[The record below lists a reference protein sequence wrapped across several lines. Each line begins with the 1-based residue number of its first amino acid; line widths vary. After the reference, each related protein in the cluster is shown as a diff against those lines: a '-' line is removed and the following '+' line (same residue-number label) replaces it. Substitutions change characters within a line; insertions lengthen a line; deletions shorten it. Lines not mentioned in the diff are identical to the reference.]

1 MLTRASHLQR
11 YAEGLYR
18 SILKERPNYIDCFL
32 RLGAIAEVRGNNR
45 DASVWYREAL
55 SVSPHNADAYTAL
68 AKLHVDNRD
77 LGGGQKKLEK
87 ILQVCA
93 LRFEGKRKVRDWS
106 RREHAR
112 TLAASKEGFGCSRRQ
127 MRGGWRGQA

>member
-1 MLTRASHLQR
+1 MPYPYPLTVARMLTCASHWQR

-18 SILKERPNYIDCFL
+18 SILKERPNYIDCFM

-55 SVSPHNADAYTAL
+55 TVSPHNADAYTAL

-93 LRFEGKRKVRDWS
+93 S
-106 RREHAR
+106 
-112 TLAASKEGFGCSRRQ
+112 T
-127 MRGGWRGQA
+127 